1 MAASNFTIASLG
13 GIIRLRSCLA
23 PHNPKNL
30 SLDPRV
36 VTFDSGRRNV
46 LRLLTSGVAAA
57 GALPTKNI
65 SYPSTFGGIAG
76 TRNVR
81 RLALAGANGP
91 TRPTLAWQRNG
102 GGTLTRYLAGTPVS
116 GAGIATSYARGYG
129 TCAVT
134 LENDEICFSPS
145 RAGMEYAYFVF
156 GTNPTALEGAG
167 GNGGRF
173 GLHPLYGMGAFI
185 SRPGFNHLTCSLDD
199 MMLSTRNNHFQIEE
213 TGTVTCNLYGG
224 GGANWSSD
232 RVDGDPFPLTYGG
245 SSPRRYAI
253 ATLSKAY
260 PHYPPVIAYSADGGN
275 QELVSIFWLSPTQ
288 ILLAGMPSDPTPI
301 RYAVVGSDPA
311 YVPGPDSSLVC
322 RVHMESGGLFVT
334 KKNVSFYS
342 AGANDFLFRSD
353 RITPYFPDF
362 GAITTA
368 QNTNWYNLP
377 AAGVPPVG
385 AGTPFGFILVA
396 DGTSGWWCGC
406 GKVQSQDIVA
416 TGGGAYQNIFRATI
430 TSRTQYLWEKAS
442 GWTAAPFG
450 WVAAMNISDFG

>member
-1 MAASNFTIASLG
+1 LANSNVTFAELG
-13 GIIRLRSCLA
+13 GVVRLRACLA
-23 PHNPKNL
+23 PYDPKNM
-30 SLDPRV
+30 SLDERV

-46 LRLLTSGVAAA
+46 MRLLTNGVAAA
-57 GALPTKNI
+57 GALPTKAIN
-65 SYPSTFGGIAG
+65 YPSTFGGIAG
-76 TRNVR
+76 TRTVR
-81 RLALAGANGP
+81 RLSLAGANGP
-91 TRPTLAWQRNG
+91 TRPTLAWMRDG

-116 GAGIATSYARGYG
+116 GSGISTSYVRGYG

-134 LENDEICFSPS
+134 LEDDEICFSPS

-156 GTNPTALEGAG
+156 GTNPTSAETSG
-167 GNGGRF
+167 GNGGRL

-185 SRPGFNHLTCSLDD
+185 SRPGFDHLTCGLDD

-232 RVDGDPFPLTYGG
+232 RVDGDPFPLTYGPA
-245 SSPRRYAI
+245 SARRYAI

-275 QELVSIFWLSPTQ
+275 QELVSIFWLSSTQ

-311 YVPGPDSSLVC
+311 YVPGTDSSSVC
-322 RVHMESGGLFVT
+322 RVHMEPGGLFIT
-334 KKNVSFYS
+334 KKDVSFYS

-353 RITPYFPDF
+353 RLTPYFPDF
-362 GAITTA
+362 GSITTA
-368 QNTNWYNLP
+368 QNTNWYSLP

-406 GKVQSQDIVA
+406 GKAQSQDIVD
-416 TGGGAYQNIFRATI
+416 TVGGQYQNIFRATI

-450 WVAAMNISDFG
+450 WVAAMNISDF

>member
-1 MAASNFTIASLG
+1 MA
-13 GIIRLRSCLA
+13 
-23 PHNPKNL
+23 
-30 SLDPRV
+30 LDPRV
-36 VTFDSGRRNV
+36 VTFDSGRLNV
-46 LRLLTSGVAAA
+46 MRLFTSGVAAA

-65 SYPSTFGGIAG
+65 SYPATFGGIAG

-102 GGTLTRYLAGTPVS
+102 GGTLTRYLAGSPVS

-134 LENDEICFSPS
+134 LETDEICFSPS
-145 RAGMEYAYFVF
+145 RASMEYAYFVF

-167 GNGGRF
+167 GNGGRI
-173 GLHPLYGMGAFI
+173 GLHPLYGRGIFV

-224 GGANWSSD
+224 GGANFSAD
-232 RVDGDPFPLTYGG
+232 MVDGDPFPLNYGG
-245 SSPRRYAI
+245 TTLRRYAV
-253 ATLSKAY
+253 ATLGKAY

-275 QELVSIFWLSPTQ
+275 QQLVSIFWLNSTQ

-301 RYAVVGSDPA
+301 RYAVVASDPA
-311 YVPGPDSSLVC
+311 YVPGPDTTTGRC
-322 RVHMESGGLFVT
+322 RIHIETGGGIYVT
-334 KKNVSFYS
+334 KKDVSFYS
-342 AGANDFLFRSD
+342 AAANDFLFRSD

-442 GWTAAPFG
+442 GWSAAPFG
-450 WVAAMNISDFG
+450 WVAAMNISDF

>member
-1 MAASNFTIASLG
+1 VAASNFTIASLG
-13 GIIRLRSCLA
+13 GIVRIRSCLA
-23 PHNPKNL
+23 PYDPKNL

-46 LRLLTSGVAAA
+46 MRLLTSGVAGA
-57 GALPTKNI
+57 GSLPTKNI
-65 SYPSTFGGIAG
+65 NYPSTFGGIAG

-91 TRPTLAWQRNG
+91 TRPTLAWMRNG
-102 GGTLTRYLAGTPVS
+102 GGTLTRYPAGSPVS
-116 GAGIATSYARGYG
+116 GSGISTSYARGYG

-145 RAGMEYAYFVF
+145 RANVEYAYFVF

-173 GLHPLYGMGAFI
+173 GLHPLYGYGAFI
-185 SRPGFNHLTCSLDD
+185 SRPGFDHLTCSLDD

-213 TGTVTCNLYGG
+213 TGTVTCNTYSGG
-224 GGANWSSD
+224 GPNFSSD
-232 RVDGDPFPLTYGG
+232 QVDGDPFPLNFGG
-245 SSPRRYAI
+245 TLRRYAI

-260 PHYPPVIAYSADGGN
+260 PHYPPVIAYAPDGGN
-275 QELVSIFWLSPTQ
+275 QQLVSIFWLNSTQ
-288 ILLAGMPSDPTPI
+288 ILLAGMPNDTTPI

-311 YVPGPDSSLVC
+311 YVPGPDTSSVC

-430 TSRTQYLWEKAS
+430 TSRTQYLWERTS
-442 GWTAAPFG
+442 GWTAAAFG